1 MSAAHAAGVFH
12 IRCSFGSWTG
22 LSMLS
27 PAFTAAATRAIVSGV
42 PPASMRKPNR
52 CASYLWQRRYGQL
65 KVGEKAGKSDGEGEQ
80 RGRDTGR
87 SMKGAERF
95 TRWRS
100 PRSAAVAV

>member
-1 MSAAHAAGVFH
+1 
-12 IRCSFGSWTG
+12 
-22 LSMLS
+22 
-27 PAFTAAATRAIVSGV
+27 
-42 PPASMRKPNR
+42 MRKPNR

-100 PRSAAVAV
+100 PRSAAVAVSARRRRRPFGNQGSAAANPGRVLAFRRD